1 MNEFQWAD
9 GSHSVSDI
17 QDYVEY
23 TIKKHEKIVLSINT
37 FILNKSYAYLLNVEP
52 SNLVFL
58 KTYNTEFDVYYNINH
73 HGAEISVTWLV
84 ERSAIKLLILIR
96 Y

>member
-23 TIKKHEKIVLSINT
+23 TIKKHEKIVLSI
-37 FILNKSYAYLLNVEP
+37 IHIYSK
-52 SNLVFL
+52 
-58 KTYNTEFDVYYNINH
+58 
-73 HGAEISVTWLV
+73 
-84 ERSAIKLLILIR
+84 
-96 Y
+96 